1 MAFFGI
7 KKKQSKSSMALAQ
20 IVPELMKLCTAQQ
33 VEIQELKEKFAA
45 LVSQIQNLPEVILR
59 EQQVLLK
66 NGNDLLNAQNEEKQR
81 LQVLKMDR
89 MQANILELE
98 AKIVVLE
105 GQTIDF
111 AEIRDEQ
118 MRLGKEHLL
127 HNQQREEMY
136 QLEVLKMD
144 VTTQLMLEL
153 EQSKKQRL
161 SSVVSPA
168 PAEQLAVETTVRSP
182 PTSTTHRSGGRPCAT
197 SARQQLRKTASRVP
211 SPAHKAIV
219 SPKWRVADDER
230 MVPRAPNSPSEEDS
244 RSPYVDATPVH
255 TTNT

>member
-168 PAEQLAVETTVRSP
+168 PAERSP
-182 PTSTTHRSGGRPCAT
+182 PTSTTHRSGGRPSAT

-230 MVPRAPNSPSEEDS
+230 MVPRAPNSPSEVDS